1 MTARRRPKPPPKP
14 RPHNILIVCAVGLFV
29 LLLFA
34 RMLVFVFGHHARR

>member
-1 MTARRRPKPPPKP
+1 MNARRKPKPQSKL
-14 RPHNILIVCAVGLFV
+14 RVQDVVIVCAVGLFV